1 MVPVFIAGSLA
12 AWIAGL
18 FGRAPVKEAVRAYAV
33 SAEACSC
40 DEELRELLRAHADLE
55 WFRLVGLGACFL
67 LACGI
72 VLVSIV
78 GTLAFG
84 CCWPCACLAGGV
96 GRSRL
101 AAVARARDSPV
112 RLERRQPE
120 VLALLAA
127 AEVRR

>member
-1 MVPVFIAGSLA
+1 MVPVIAAGSLA
-12 AWIAGL
+12 AYIAAS
-18 FGRAPVKEAVRAYAV
+18 FGGAPAKEVVRTYSA
-33 SAEACSC
+33 SAEACTC

-67 LACGI
+67 LACGV

-96 GRSRL
+96 GRSRV
-101 AAVARARDSPV
+101 AAAACGRDSPA

>member
-12 AWIAGL
+12 AYIAAV
-18 FGRAPVKEAVRAYAV
+18 FGGSPAKEAVRAYTV

-55 WFRLVGLGACFL
+55 WYRLVGLGACFL